1 MAFTGNWACDVFK
14 TGLLS
19 GVYNFNTGTT
29 QTFYIALYTNAAT
42 LNESTA
48 AYTSVGEVSATGYTA
63 GGQLLVINQV
73 PTTGPNAQL
82 NANNPAYLNFVNPVW
97 NSALTARGALIYL
110 NNGTT
115 NPAVCVLDFG
125 SDKTSSQTF
134 TVQFPS
140 VGATTSIIT
149 IS

>member
-14 TGLLS
+14 TGMLS
-19 GVYNFNTGTT
+19 GVYNFTTG

-42 LNESTA
+42 LNELTT
-48 AYTSVGEVSATGYTA
+48 AYTSSGEVSGSGYTA
-63 GGQLLVINQV
+63 GGQLLTVSQV
-73 PTTGPNAQL
+73 PTTGSNAQL
-82 NANNPAYLNFVNPVW
+82 NANNPAYLNFANASW
-97 NSALTARGALIYL
+97 TGSFTARGALIYL

-125 SDKTSSQTF
+125 SDKTSNTVF
-134 TVQFPS
+134 TVQFPP
-140 VGATTSIIT
+140 VGPTSSIIT